1 MDSLTSCIQNF
12 DYFGYYPKFRINGNS
27 VYKSFVGGL
36 IFIFFVIYASV
47 LLITQLIIFFQNLGI
62 VKSSRILLKNS
73 ESSYLLTTSD
83 IYMGLGLVD
92 VNQKEFNS

>member
-1 MDSLTSCIQNF
+1 MDSITSFIKKF
-12 DYFGYYPKFRINGNS
+12 DYFGYNPKFRINGNN
-27 VYKSFVGGL
+27 VYKSFLGGL
-36 IFIFFVIYASV
+36 IFMIFLIYS
-47 LLITQLIIFFQNLGI
+47 LYFMITQLIIFFQNLGI